1 MPAEPSINDLS
12 PIAPKGTLL
21 EPVALIDTTGSMSWP
36 VSATS
41 SLERRDVLGEA
52 MGALVEALAAK
63 DAQAEAEK
71 AAGDDDKGGLLTFT
85 FAGGGA
91 KELGDLDADNWR
103 AKWKSIQWG
112 GGTVIMPGWTEV
124 VSAFVEEFHDTP
136 ADEKPSLLALVI
148 TDGEADDTD
157 AFARVLANKQDDTY
171 VCVAIM
177 GYGPEHDRA
186 LHVYQ
191 NIALQNDHVRVVTFG
206 SETDPNVISSGLLSL
221 VGE

>member
-1 MPAEPSINDLS
+1 MTTAEPSINDLS
-12 PIAPKGTLL
+12 PIAPKGTKL

-36 VSATS
+36 VSANS
-41 SLERRDVLGEA
+41 NLERRDVLGEA

-63 DAQAEAEK
+63 DAQAASEKEAGE
-71 AAGDDDKGGLLTFT
+71 DKGGLLTFT
-85 FAGGGA
+85 FAGGSA
-91 KELGDLDADNWR
+91 KELGDLDPENWR
-103 AKWKSIQWG
+103 SKWKSIQWG

-124 VSAFVEEFHDTP
+124 VTAFVEEFNDKP
-136 ADEKPSLLALVI
+136 ADKKPSLLALVI

-177 GYGPEHDRA
+177 GYGAEHDRA

-191 NIALQNDHVRVVTFG
+191 EIAKQNDHVRVVTFG
-206 SETDPNVISSGLLSL
+206 SETDPNVISSGLLAL